1 MLIHSFVTSNMT
13 WKPPF
18 TSAAK
23 KRSSG
28 QSHALGWLANDQ
40 QGSQVLEMARQLMA
54 AQTHVNKALPPA
66 LGKAC
71 KVARIDRQQLTLAVP
86 SAAHAAKLRQLLPTV
101 TRHMNAAGW
110 NISEALVHVQAHLFA
125 SVTEKPARQVQVLDE
140 RALESF
146 EKLHDSLPQGPLAQA
161 IERLLR
167 HHRG

>member
-1 MLIHSFVTSNMT
+1 MT
-13 WKPPF
+13 WKPHSP
-18 TSAAK
+18 SAAR
-23 KRSSG
+23 KRGSG
-28 QSHALGWLANDQ
+28 QSHALGWLAGDQ

-54 AQTHVNKALPPA
+54 AQTHVSKALPPA

-101 TRHMNAAGW
+101 MRRLNAAGW
-110 NISEALVHVQAHLFA
+110 NITDALVHVQAHLFA
-125 SVTEKPARQVQVLDE
+125 GETIKAERQVQPLDE
-140 RALESF
+140 RALQSF
-146 EKLHDSLPQGPLAQA
+146 EQLRDSLPQGPLAEA